1 MKKTT
6 LSLAA
11 AALILLSLGGQ
22 AAVAAQADPAAAQ
35 VEVFDNSLLAA
46 MKAGKAVGAKGRAR
60 QLAPAVQRAFD
71 LPSMTS
77 FAVGPAWSQFTPA
90 QKQQVIEAFS
100 RLSVASWAH
109 NFDSYS
115 GEQFVIDPNVQTR
128 GTDKVVQ
135 TKLIRPGADPVSLI
149 FRMRQ
154 VGGSWKIIDV
164 YYGAISQLTTRRSDF
179 AGPVASGGAAGL
191 VAHLNQLT
199 DNLLKT

>member
-1 MKKTT
+1 MKKTA

-11 AALILLSLGGQ
+11 ATLILLSLGGQ

-35 VEVFDNSLLAA
+35 VEAFDNSLLAA

-90 QKQQVIEAFS
+90 QKQQVIEAFT

-109 NFDSYS
+109 NFDSFS

-135 TKLIRPGADPVSLI
+135 TKLTRPGSDPVSLI

>member
-35 VEVFDNSLLAA
+35 VEAFDNSLLAA

-90 QKQQVIEAFS
+90 QKQQVIEAFT

-135 TKLIRPGADPVSLI
+135 TKLTRPGGDPVSLI

>member
-6 LSLAA
+6 LGLAA

-35 VEVFDNSLLAA
+35 VETFDNSLLAT
-46 MKAGKAVGAKGRAR
+46 MKAGKALGAKGRAR

-90 QKQQVIEAFS
+90 QKQQVIEAFT

-128 GTDKVVQ
+128 GTDKLVQ
-135 TKLIRPGADPVSLI
+135 TKLTRPGGDPVSLI

-154 VGGSWKIIDV
+154 VGGTWKIIDV

>member
-1 MKKTT
+1 MKKTI

-35 VEVFDNSLLAA
+35 VEAFDNSLLAA

-90 QKQQVIEAFS
+90 QKQQVIEAFT

-135 TKLIRPGADPVSLI
+135 TKLTRPGGDPVSLI

>member
-1 MKKTT
+1 MKKTA

-11 AALILLSLGGQ
+11 ATLILLSLGGQ

-35 VEVFDNSLLAA
+35 VEAFDNSLLAA

-90 QKQQVIEAFS
+90 QKQQVIEAFT

-109 NFDSYS
+109 NFDSFS

-135 TKLIRPGADPVSLI
+135 TKLTRPGGDPVSLI

>member
-35 VEVFDNSLLAA
+35 VETFDNSLLAA
-46 MKAGKAVGAKGRAR
+46 MKAGKALGAKGRAR

-90 QKQQVIEAFS
+90 QKQQVIDAFT

-128 GTDKVVQ
+128 GTDKIVQ
-135 TKLIRPGADPVSLI
+135 TKLTRPGGDPVSLI

>member
-35 VEVFDNSLLAA
+35 VETFDNSLLAA

-90 QKQQVIEAFS
+90 QKQQVIEAFT

-109 NFDSYS
+109 NFDSFS

-135 TKLIRPGADPVSLI
+135 TKLTRPGGDPVSLI

-199 DNLLKT
+199 DNLLKA

>member
-35 VEVFDNSLLAA
+35 VETFDNSLLAA
-46 MKAGKAVGAKGRAR
+46 MKAGKAAGAKGRAR

-90 QKQQVIEAFS
+90 QKQQVIEAFT

-109 NFDSYS
+109 NFDSFS

-135 TKLIRPGADPVSLI
+135 TKLTRPGGDPVSLI

-154 VGGSWKIIDV
+154 VGGAWKIIDV

>member
-6 LSLAA
+6 LGLAA

-35 VEVFDNSLLAA
+35 VETFDNSLLAT
-46 MKAGKAVGAKGRAR
+46 MKAGKALGAKGRAR

-90 QKQQVIEAFS
+90 QKQQVIEAFT

-128 GTDKVVQ
+128 GTDKLVQ
-135 TKLIRPGADPVSLI
+135 TKLTRPSGDPVSLI

-154 VGGSWKIIDV
+154 VGGTWKIIDV